1 MAVNRYSIECRLQI
15 VTIYR
20 IVTRRT
26 ITMNTASA
34 AATPQRKR
42 FALNIALWAA
52 QVILAV
58 MFGMGGFMKMTA
70 PMDTLAQTVPWS
82 ADLPVALVRFI
93 GASEL
98 AGALGLLL
106 PALTRIKPALTPLAA
121 VGSGTFMLR
130 AGLFHI
136 TRSELA
142 ALPFTIGLGAL
153 ALFVAWGRTRRAPIA
168 PR

>member
-1 MAVNRYSIECRLQI
+1 MMS
-15 VTIYR
+15 
-20 IVTRRT
+20 
-26 ITMNTASA
+26 TATA
-34 AATPQRKR
+34 AATPQRKT
-42 FALNIALWAA
+42 FALTIALWAA

-70 PMDTLAQTVPWS
+70 PMDTLVQTVPWS

-106 PALTRIKPALTPLAA
+106 PALTRIKPGLTPLAA
-121 VGSGTFMLR
+121 
-130 AGLFHI
+130 AGLATIMLFAAVFHI
-136 TRSELA
+136 ARGEPE
-142 ALPFTIGLGAL
+142 ALPFNIGLGAL

>member
-1 MAVNRYSIECRLQI
+1 
-15 VTIYR
+15 
-20 IVTRRT
+20 
-26 ITMNTASA
+26 MNTADAA
-34 AATPQRKR
+34 AATPQRKIV
-42 FALNIALWAA
+42 ALTVALWAA

-70 PMDTLAQTVPWS
+70 PMDTLVQTVPWS

-106 PALTRIKPALTPLAA
+106 PALTRIKPGLTPLAA
-121 VGSGTFMLR
+121 
-130 AGLFHI
+130 AGLATIMLFAAVFHI
-136 TRSELA
+136 MRGELA
-142 ALPFTIGLGAL
+142 ALPFNVGLGAL